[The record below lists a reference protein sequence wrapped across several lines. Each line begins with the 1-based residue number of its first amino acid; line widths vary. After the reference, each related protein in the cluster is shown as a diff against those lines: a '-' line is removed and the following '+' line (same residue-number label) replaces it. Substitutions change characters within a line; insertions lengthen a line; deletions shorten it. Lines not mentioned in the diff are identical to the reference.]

1 MRTRLVGACLLAIV
15 LALVA
20 AACSSNAPAPAPTAP
35 TSTAS
40 TSDAL
45 PPVWDADPRSG
56 ALPGG
61 LDGEVL
67 FATETAA
74 EPLRLEGVVRAI
86 RGTCPN
92 IGLRIGDHVVRTF
105 ARTAFE
111 GQRCAA
117 IAVRDRIVVVTR
129 PLGDDLMGA
138 LRVTTRK
145 P

>member
-1 MRTRLVGACLLAIV
+1 MRTRFVGACLLAIV

-20 AACSSNAPAPAPTAP
+20 AACSSSAPAPAPTAP
-35 TSTAS
+35 TSAVS
-40 TSDAL
+40 TPDAL
-45 PPVWDADPRSG
+45 PSVWDADARSG
-56 ALPGG
+56 VLPGG

-67 FATETAA
+67 FAAQTAA
-74 EPLRLEGVVRAI
+74 DPLRIEGVVRAI

-92 IGLRIGDHVVRTF
+92 IGLRIGDRVIRTF

-111 GQRCAA
+111 GQRCPA
-117 IAVRDRIVVVTR
+117 IAVRDRVVVIAR

-138 LRVTTRK
+138 LRVTSRK